1 MSDSTSTKVPPK
13 VLKPHLI
20 DIFVKEGTQCF
31 PKCQNIKYIKTKKDS
46 EKPNL
51 KPESETFR
59 MNI

>member
-13 VLKPHLI
+13 VLKPHFI

-31 PKCQNIKYIKTKKDS
+31 PKFQNIKYIKTKKDS

-51 KPESETFR
+51 KHSG
-59 MNI
+59 